1 MTETINGPCRRMAE
15 PGDAHPSRRAYN
27 VLVYTTATPIL
38 RPLQRHERAPVLT
51 VFRGL
56 GERSR
61 RRRFLGAKPRL
72 SARELETLTD
82 IQRGRHEAIV
92 ATDPTTGRAVA
103 IARFVRDPCEEAVAE
118 IAFEVV
124 DACQGRG
131 LGRRLARELGLRAR
145 RAGARPA
152 PRHRRARERA
162 GLRPP
167 APARDDRGDAARRRV
182 VEVLVAL

>member
-1 MTETINGPCRRMAE
+1 MRT
-15 PGDAHPSRRAYN
+15 PSRRAYN

-82 IQRGRHEAIV
+82 IQPGRHEAERPGQRREDV
-92 ATDPTTGRAVA
+92 TCDFGPQWG
-103 IARFVRDPCEEAVAE
+103 EEK
-118 IAFEVV
+118 
-124 DACQGRG
+124 
-131 LGRRLARELGLRAR
+131 LLA
-145 RAGARPA
+145 
-152 PRHRRARERA
+152 
-162 GLRPP
+162 
-167 APARDDRGDAARRRV
+167 DQ
-182 VEVLVAL
+182 

>member
-1 MTETINGPCRRMAE
+1 MRGP
-15 PGDAHPSRRAYN
+15 PGRAYN
-27 VLVYTTATPIL
+27 DCVYTTATPIL
-38 RPLQRHERAPVLT
+38 RPLQPHERQPVLS

-61 RRRFLGAKPRL
+61 RRRFLGPKPRL
-72 SARELETLTD
+72 SAKELDLLTD
-82 IQRGRHEAIV
+82 VQRGRHEAIV
-92 ATDPTTGRAVA
+92 ATDPETGRALA
-103 IARFVRDPCEEAVAE
+103 IARFVRDAADPALAE

-145 RAGARPA
+145 RAGLRRLRATVELGNEPAFALLRRLGTIEEAR
-152 PRHRRARERA
+152 
-162 GLRPP
+162 L
-167 APARDDRGDAARRRV
+167 DGDV

>member
-1 MTETINGPCRRMAE
+1 MAE

-82 IQRGRHEAIV
+82 LQRGRHEAIV

-145 RAGARPA
+145 RAGLDRLRATVELGNEPA
-152 PRHRRARERA
+152 FALLRRLGTIEETRLDGE
-162 GLRPP
+162 
-167 APARDDRGDAARRRV
+167 V